1 MGELANLDQIVAEIK
16 FFENQAV
23 VSYWEIGK
31 RLSQAREQVEHGDW
45 LSWVD
50 SNLGYSKSTTYNLI
64 KVYEENPNFQALGN
78 LTFNKALALTSI
90 KDEEERQDF
99 IDSHEVEDM
108 TTRQLQAEI
117 KEYKENLK
125 EKENELEAAKAG
137 LEFKDGQIER
147 YSTEK
152 SRLSAELELAKM
164 NKAKV
169 QIVEK
174 EVIKEVV
181 PEDYEDLKNELK
193 ELMDY
198 QKELENKLYEEKQ
211 KPKEIIKEVE
221 RGDIKYLKSEN
232 KRLEEQLQKEITK
245 NLGLI
250 SDKKLAI
257 SQLESEKAH
266 QKIIDDISGFH
277 YNIAGFIQ
285 ANGGLL
291 YLTEYLDEIPARN
304 RNLFL
309 DSIKHLRAFSEQLY
323 LNVEDR
329 IKNI

>member
-1 MGELANLDQIVAEIK
+1 MGELVNLDQIVSEIK

-31 RLSQAREQVEHGDW
+31 RLSQAKEQLNHGEWQAWIDT
-45 LSWVD
+45 
-50 SNLGYSKSTTYNLI
+50 NLGYSYDTANNLI
-64 KVYEENPNFQALGN
+64 KVFKQYPNIDTYQHLNFS
-78 LTFNKALALTSI
+78 KVLALTSI

-117 KEYKENLK
+117 KEFKKGLEEK
-125 EKENELEAAKAG
+125 EKQLEESTAANKLLADKVVELEQR
-137 LEFKDGQIER
+137 EPEIIE
-147 YSTEK
+147 
-152 SRLSAELELAKM
+152 
-164 NKAKV
+164 
-169 QIVEK
+169 
-174 EVIKEVV
+174 KEVV

>member
-1 MGELANLDQIVAEIK
+1 MGDLANLNQIVSEIK

-31 RLSQAREQVEHGDW
+31 RLSQAKEQVGHGEW
-45 LSWVD
+45 IPWIEE
-50 SNLGYSKSTTYNLI
+50 NLNYTRRTASNLI
-64 KVYEENPNFQALGN
+64 KVYESYPNGN
-78 LTFNKALALTSI
+78 TSSHLNFSKVLALTSI
-90 KDEEERQDF
+90 KDEEDRQDF

-117 KEYKENLK
+117 KEYKESLK
-125 EKENELEAAKAG
+125 AKEEELNNVNSCYNSLSIVAKNREEENERLRENLRQEREKPA
-137 LEFKDGQIER
+137 EIIE
-147 YSTEK
+147 
-152 SRLSAELELAKM
+152 
-164 NKAKV
+164 
-169 QIVEK
+169 
-174 EVIKEVV
+174 KEVV
-181 PEDYEDLKNELK
+181 PEDYEDLKSELK

-198 QKELENKLYEEKQ
+198 QKELENKLYEEQQ
-211 KPKEIIKEVE
+211 KPKEVVKEVE
-221 RGDIKYLKSEN
+221 RGDIKYYKSEIS
-232 KRLEEQLQKEITK
+232 RLEEKLQKEITK

-266 QKIIDDISGFH
+266 QKIVDDISGFH

-291 YLTEYLDEIPARN
+291 YLTEYLDEIPTKN

-309 DSIKHLRAFSEQLY
+309 DSIKHLREFSEQLY
-323 LNVEDR
+323 LNVEER